1 MSNAVVEKVI
11 ELIATIKA
19 IPPDTITLDSTF
31 QDLKMDSLD
40 GLDLFFE
47 LEEAFDLTI
56 PDDRARSLRTV
67 GNIVEELQKL
77 IAEQNA
83 SSPVRS

>member
-1 MSNAVVEKVI
+1 MSNASVEKVI
-11 ELIATIKA
+11 GLIAAIKA
-19 IPPDTITLDSTF
+19 IPPDSIRLDSTF

-56 PDDRARSLRTV
+56 PDDRARSMRTV
-67 GNIVEELQKL
+67 GNVVEELQKL
-77 IAEQNA
+77 ISEQRT
-83 SSPVRS
+83 SSVVPS

>member
-1 MSNAVVEKVI
+1 MPNAVIEKVI
-11 ELIATIKA
+11 GLIAKIKA
-19 IPPDTITLDSTF
+19 ISPEKITLDSTF

-56 PDDRARSLRTV
+56 PDDQTRSLRTV
-67 GNIVEELQKL
+67 GNVVEALEKL
-77 IAEQNA
+77 ISEQNA
-83 SSPVRS
+83 SSPVQG